1 MAARTALSLNSV
13 SSTQILSMRKG
24 FLVIVLLCFLFSCSG
39 KKELFEDAIC
49 ISKVNVIDAE
59 SGLQKNMTVIVKD
72 DRILKMV
79 KSDSIQLSEENEILD
94 ASGKYLIPGLWDA
107 HVHFAYIESLAPS
120 MFDLFLAHGITS
132 VRDTGGEID
141 FVKEWKTKAD
151 ENPNTAPR
159 VKIAGPLLD
168 GMPNVYDGS
177 APSRPPLSVGAAS
190 VEEAIKI
197 VDELAE
203 QGVDLIK
210 AYEML
215 TPEQFQAI
223 IARAKEKGL
232 KVTGHVPLSMDVIS
246 ASNAGLNSMEHLRNL
261 ELSTASNA
269 DELFAERKKVLKE
282 GKNLPGG
289 DLRSKI
295 HELQRTSAYDNQD
308 DDKIDLVLNVLT
320 KNDTWQIPTMALN
333 TGFTER
339 HFMRSDWAESLKLL
353 PDDIRKNW
361 SEGIATFK
369 DREITEASKKRS
381 EWCLDMVDKIN
392 DKGIKIMAGTDCP
405 IFFLTPGLS
414 LHEELAVLVQ
424 AGLTPLDA
432 IESATLNPAEYFD
445 LQNELGLVK
454 EGFIAD
460 LLLLDANPLDD
471 IQNTKKINSVVKNGK
486 LYGRKDLDK
495 MLNNLRG
502 R

>member
-1 MAARTALSLNSV
+1 
-13 SSTQILSMRKG
+13 MRKG
-24 FLVIVLLCFLFSCSG
+24 FLVLVSLCFLLSCSEE
-39 KKELFEDAIC
+39 KELFENAVC
-49 ISKVNVIDAE
+49 FSNVNVIDAE
-59 SGLQKNMTVIVKD
+59 NGLRENMTVIVKD
-72 DRILKMV
+72 DRILRMT
-79 KSDSIQLSEENEILD
+79 KSDSIQLSEENEIID
-94 ASGKYLIPGLWDA
+94 GSGKYLIPGLWDA
-107 HVHFAYIESLAPS
+107 HVHFAYIESLAPT

-132 VRDTGGEID
+132 VRDTGGKIE
-141 FVKEWKTKAD
+141 FVKEWKAKAD
-151 ENPNTAPR
+151 ANPTGAPR

-168 GMPNVYDGS
+168 GVPNVYDGS
-177 APSRPPLSVGAAS
+177 GPSRPPLSVGAAS

-197 VDELAE
+197 VDELVE

-215 TPEQFQAI
+215 SPEQFRAVT
-223 IARAKEKGL
+223 ARAKEKGL

-246 ASNAGLNSMEHLRNL
+246 ASNAGMNSMEHLRNL

-269 DELFAERKKVLKE
+269 DELFAQRQKVLKE

-308 DDKIDLVLNVLT
+308 DGKIDQVLDVLA

-353 PDDIRKNW
+353 PGDISKNW
-361 SEGIATFK
+361 SESIATFG
-369 DREITEASKKRS
+369 DREISEASKKRS
-381 EWCLDMVDKIN
+381 EWCLAMVDKIN
-392 DKGIKIMAGTDCP
+392 KKGIKIMAGTDCP
-405 IFFLTPGLS
+405 IFFLTPGFS

-424 AGLTPLDA
+424 AGLTPLEA

-445 LQNELGLVK
+445 LQNELGLIK

-460 LLLLDANPLDD
+460 LLLLEANPLDD
-471 IQNTKKINSVVKNGK
+471 IKNTKTINSIVKNGK
-486 LYGRKDLDK
+486 LYGRADLDQ
-495 MLNNLRG
+495 MLNGLK
-502 R
+502 

>member
-1 MAARTALSLNSV
+1 MKN
-13 SSTQILSMRKG
+13 G
-24 FLVIVLLCFLFSCSG
+24 FLVLAFLCLLLSCAEE
-39 KKELFEDAIC
+39 KEFFKNAVC
-49 ISKVNVIDAE
+49 ISNVNVIDAE
-59 SGLQKNMTVIVKD
+59 KGLQENMTVIVKD
-72 DRILKMV
+72 GRILKMT
-79 KSDSIQLSEENEILD
+79 KSDSIQLSDENEIID
-94 ASGKYLIPGLWDA
+94 ASGKYLMPGLWDA

-120 MFDLFLAHGITS
+120 MFDLFLVHGITS
-132 VRDTGGEID
+132 VRDTGGKID

-151 ENPNTAPR
+151 ENPTTAPR

-177 APSRPPLSVGAAS
+177 SPLRPPLSVGAAS

-215 TPEQFQAI
+215 APEQFKAI
-223 IARAKEKGL
+223 TSRAKQIGL

-269 DELFAERKKVLKE
+269 DELFVERQKVLKE
-282 GKNLPGG
+282 GNDLPGG
-289 DLRSKI
+289 DLRSNI

-308 DDKIDLVLNVLT
+308 ERKIDHVLDVLA

-339 HFMRSDWAESLKLL
+339 HFMRPDWAESLELL
-353 PDDIRKNW
+353 PDDIAQSW
-361 SEGIATFK
+361 SKGIATFN
-369 DREITEASKKRS
+369 DREISEASKKRS
-381 EWCLDMVDKIN
+381 DWCLDMVDRIN
-392 DKGIKIMAGTDCP
+392 KKGIKLMAGTDCP

-414 LHEELAVLVQ
+414 LHEELAVLVR
-424 AGLTPLDA
+424 AGLTPLEA

-460 LLLLDANPLDD
+460 LLLLEANPLDA
-471 IQNTKKINSVVKNGK
+471 IQNTKKINAVIKNGK
-486 LYGRKDLDK
+486 FHGRAELDRILYS
-495 MLNNLRG
+495 LREQ
-502 R
+502 